1 MEPAGYAARK
11 RKNRI
16 ILGLCLAAMVFGLT
30 FLAAILLMLFWNG
43 FSSLGIA
50 TFTQMTP
57 AADTQGG
64 LLNPIV
70 GSIIM
75 TVVGIVVGA
84 PIGLLAGTYMVEY
97 GRYTRLTSVVRFIND
112 ILLSAPSIIIGLFVY
127 SFVVVPMGGASGLAG
142 AIALAIIVIPVVIR
156 TTENMLLLVPNQ
168 LREAAS
174 AMGMPRAHVTR
185 AITYRAARSGIIT
198 GLLLALARIAGETA
212 PLLFTAQN
220 NNFWNINVFNGAMP
234 NLPTTIT
241 AFVGSPSTNW
251 QHLAWAGALL
261 ITLTVLALN
270 IIARTVGAKR

>member
-1 MEPAGYAARK
+1 MQPAGYAARK
-11 RKNRI
+11 RKNSVV
-16 ILGLCLAAMVFGLT
+16 LGLCVAAMVFGLV

-43 FSSLGIA
+43 FASLGIS
-50 TFTQMTP
+50 TFTKMTP
-57 AADTQGG
+57 AADEQGG

-75 TVVGIVVGA
+75 TVIGIVVGA

-97 GRYTRLTSVVRFIND
+97 GRHTKLTSIVRFIND
-112 ILLSAPSIIIGLFVY
+112 ILLSAPSIIIGLFIY
-127 SFVVVPMGGASGLAG
+127 SFIVVPMGGASGLAG
-142 AIALAIIVIPVVIR
+142 ALSLAIIVVPVVIR

-174 AMGMPRAHVTR
+174 AMGMPRVHVTS
-185 AITYRAARSGIIT
+185 AVTYRAARSGIVT

-220 NNFWNINVFNGAMP
+220 NNFWNANPFSGAMP
-234 NLPTTIT
+234 NLPATIT
-241 AFVGSPSTNW
+241 SYVGSPSTNW

-261 ITLTVLALN
+261 ITLTVLVLN
-270 IIARTVGAKR
+270 IVARTMSAKR